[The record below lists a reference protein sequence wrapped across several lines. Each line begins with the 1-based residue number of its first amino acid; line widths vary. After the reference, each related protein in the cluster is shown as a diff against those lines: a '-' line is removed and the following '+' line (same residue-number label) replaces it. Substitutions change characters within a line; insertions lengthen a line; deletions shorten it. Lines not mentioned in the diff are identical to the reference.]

1 MMRTIDTPSRW
12 RPWQG
17 VILQAAALVMLL
29 TAGRY
34 LQMYLGFTGL
44 IFSELLFLILAVVY
58 TLVRRTPLKEVF
70 PVRRIAFRDFWGTI
84 FLWMGSIMFGFISI
98 YLAAFLLPDTF
109 TKIVGGL
116 NSALSGGS
124 PLVTFVTV
132 AILAPICEEAIE
144 RGAVLS
150 HFRPL
155 KKDWMIMLIIGVF
168 FGIMHTDPI
177 RFMNTTIMGA
187 SCAYLMIKKDNILLP
202 VLLHFTNNSISSLI
216 SLLGKSAVSTE
227 ATNESLKILTSGS
240 NTLLMALGSA
250 MIMFSLAPVFM
261 ALGVHLLMPKL
272 AKDAPADEKKLRNR
286 KIQRLYII
294 GTCGFGALLIGG
306 FAVMLF
312 SSAGAGPLVQGL
324 S

>member
-1 MMRTIDTPSRW
+1 MRTIETPSRW

-29 TAGRY
+29 TAGRL
-34 LQMYLGFTGL
+34 LQVNLGFTGL
-44 IFSELLFLILAVVY
+44 ILSELLFLILAVSY
-58 TLVRRTPLKEVF
+58 TLIRRTPLKEVF
-70 PVRRIAFRDFWGTI
+70 PVHKIAFRDFWGTI

-109 TKIVGGL
+109 TKVLSGL
-116 NSALSGGS
+116 NSSLSGGS
-124 PLVTFVTV
+124 PLITFVTV
-132 AILAPICEEAIE
+132 AIIAPICEEAIE

-155 KKDWMIMLIIGVF
+155 RKDWMIMLIIGVF

-202 VLLHFTNNSISSLI
+202 VLLHFTNNSIGNLI
-216 SLLGKSAVSTE
+216 SLLGRSQVNTEVTNKTLETFVS
-227 ATNESLKILTSGS
+227 SG
-240 NTLLMALGSA
+240 NTLLLTLGSS
-250 MIMFSLAPVFM
+250 MIMFSLAPVFI
-261 ALGVHLLMPKL
+261 ALGVHLLMPKI
-272 AKDAPADEKKLRNR
+272 AQDAPAEEKRIRSR
-286 KIQRLYII
+286 KIQRAYII

-306 FAVMLF
+306 FAITLF
-312 SSAGAGPLVQGL
+312 GAIGSKL